1 MNTDR
6 HNRRLTDWQR
16 TPLQRIRDSIRW
28 AIKRD
33 PQLTENV
40 VFGLCAA
47 VFLVAVVLARAYP

>member
-1 MNTDR
+1 M
-6 HNRRLTDWQR
+6 NRRLTDWQR

-47 VFLVAVVLARAYP
+47 VFLVALVLARAYP